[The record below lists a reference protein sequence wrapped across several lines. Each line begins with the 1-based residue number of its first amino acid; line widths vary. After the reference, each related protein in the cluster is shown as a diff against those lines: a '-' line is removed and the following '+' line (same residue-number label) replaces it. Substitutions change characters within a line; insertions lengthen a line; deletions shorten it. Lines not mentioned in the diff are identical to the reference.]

1 MIFSEENKL
10 RILMNKN
17 RDLRVVPFVGDEV
30 SNPDWTYSTA
40 SFDSCRVDEIAS
52 DPYDDEHIL
61 FKSKCYEEFADDYY
75 GYDEEQREEIPDKET
90 KEAYDNLDWERVIL
104 VFIETP

>member
-30 SNPDWTYSTA
+30 SNPDWSYSMG
-40 SFDSCRVDEIAS
+40 SFDSCRVDEIVR
-52 DPYDDEHIL
+52 DPYDDEHML
-61 FKSKCYEEFADDYY
+61 FKSTDYY
-75 GYDEEQREEIPDKET
+75 EYSDNYIYHNLEDREEVPEEEMKKEWN
-90 KEAYDNLDWERVIL
+90 NLDWERVIL